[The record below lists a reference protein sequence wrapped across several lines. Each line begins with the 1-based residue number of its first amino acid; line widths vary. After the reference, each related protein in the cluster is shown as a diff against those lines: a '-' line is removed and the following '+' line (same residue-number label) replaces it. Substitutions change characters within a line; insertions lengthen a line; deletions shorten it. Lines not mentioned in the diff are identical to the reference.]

1 MAWSRRRWLGGLA
14 LLAGGAEW
22 IAVPAATARADGTAD
37 AAALLRQG
45 GGGLVVALRHALA
58 PGTFDP
64 AGYRLEDCSTQ
75 RNLNDEGREQAR
87 RIGRWFA
94 ERSLAPSR
102 VRSSAWCRCLETARL
117 AFGAAEP
124 WAPLNSMIGEQE
136 RQAAH
141 AAALR
146 AELARLARSA
156 SRGFEVWVTHQVNIT
171 ALAGGSTG
179 SGEAVLLRQDAA
191 RDALIVAATLRI
203 A

>member
-1 MAWSRRRWLGGLA
+1 MAWSRRRWLGGMA
-14 LLAGGAEW
+14 LLAGGVEC
-22 IAVPAATARADGTAD
+22 IALRAAAARADDTAD

-45 GGGLVVALRHALA
+45 GGGLVVALRHAFA

-64 AGYRLEDCSTQ
+64 PGYRLEDCSTQ

-94 ERSLAPSR
+94 ERSLVPGR

-117 AFGAAEP
+117 AFGSAEP
-124 WAPLNSMIGEQE
+124 WAPLNSMIGERE

-141 AAALR
+141 AATMR
-146 AELARLARSA
+146 AELARLARIA
-156 SRGFEVWVTHQVNIT
+156 PGGFEVWVTHQVNIT

-179 SGEAVLLRQDAA
+179 SGEAVLLRHDVT
-191 RDALIVAATLRI
+191 RDVLVVAATLRI